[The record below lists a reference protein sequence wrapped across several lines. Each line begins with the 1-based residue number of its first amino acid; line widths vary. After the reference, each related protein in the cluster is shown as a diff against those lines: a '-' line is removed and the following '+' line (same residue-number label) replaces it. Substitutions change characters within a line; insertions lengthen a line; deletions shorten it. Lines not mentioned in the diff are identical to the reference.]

1 MSFLISF
8 FRVRFLYI
16 IIYIIAGI
24 DGIKVVL
31 IMRVS
36 KKKKT
41 SDVEY
46 LKRMRG
52 SLPQLYI
59 LMFVQFLFSARP
71 LFLWD

>member
-36 KKKKT
+36 KKKKN
-41 SDVEY
+41 
-46 LKRMRG
+46 
-52 SLPQLYI
+52 
-59 LMFVQFLFSARP
+59 F
-71 LFLWD
+71 